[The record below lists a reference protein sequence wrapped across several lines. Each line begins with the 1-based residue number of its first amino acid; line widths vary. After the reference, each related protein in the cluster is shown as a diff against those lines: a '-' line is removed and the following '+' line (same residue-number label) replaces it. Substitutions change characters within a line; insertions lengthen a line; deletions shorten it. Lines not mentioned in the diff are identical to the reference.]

1 MQVSFWSS
9 LARSL
14 GITTGSAAREQAIQR
29 HITNLTHP
37 AEDMR
42 RSAAWSLGKMG
53 RVTDEAV
60 KALERAAEKDASSVV
75 RKAAKWALKSLR
87 VEK

>member
-14 GITTGSAAREQAIQR
+14 GMSQTAARAEIIQR

-42 RSAAWSLGKMG
+42 RSAAWQLGKM
-53 RVTDEAV
+53 RAIPESAVEALKKSAATDS
-60 KALERAAEKDASSVV
+60 SSVV
-75 RKAAKWALKSLR
+75 RKAAKWALKSLNIHD
-87 VEK
+87 

>member
-9 LARSL
+9 VARSL
-14 GITTGSAAREQAIQR
+14 GISQAGVREVVIQQ

-42 RSAAWSLGKMG
+42 RSAAWQLGKMRG
-53 RVTDEAV
+53 VPETAVEALKKSAATDS
-60 KALERAAEKDASSVV
+60 SSVV
-75 RKAAKWALKSLR
+75 RKASKWALKSLNIH
-87 VEK
+87 E